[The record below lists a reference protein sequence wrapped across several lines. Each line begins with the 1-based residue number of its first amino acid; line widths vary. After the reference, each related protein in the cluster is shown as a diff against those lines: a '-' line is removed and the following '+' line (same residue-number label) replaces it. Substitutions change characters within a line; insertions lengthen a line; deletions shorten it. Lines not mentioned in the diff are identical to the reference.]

1 MAKPVRGLRI
11 FHRGRASEG
20 LTLME
25 TMVAMALLGIVTIA
39 LLLLFTSG
47 TGNYNR
53 GKAQQESL
61 QRIRRQVPLLLQEI
75 RGAVAVKTAL
85 SSTSGSPSLAF
96 TYRVPVGGIPI
107 LKWIQLTW
115 NPAELTVTRVQRAV
129 INPKG
134 DPDLGS
140 PPEETRVL
148 LSPVDSLQFFSDP
161 DYPGLVIVEYQV
173 RTDVPAP
180 LVLRYKV
187 LATPKFPVAPEE
199 NDEGN

>member
-1 MAKPVRGLRI
+1 MAKPVMGRRL
-11 FHRGRASEG
+11 FYRGRAPEG
-20 LTLME
+20 LTLVE

-53 GKAQQESL
+53 GKAQEESL
-61 QRIRRQVPLLLQEI
+61 RRIRGQVPLLLQEI

-96 TYRVPVGGIPI
+96 TYRVPVGGTPT

-115 NPAELTVTRVQRAV
+115 NPADLTVTRVQRAV
-129 INPKG
+129 INPEG
-134 DPDLGS
+134 DPDLSS

-148 LSPVDSLQFFSDP
+148 LSPADSLQFFSDP
-161 DYPGLVIVEYQV
+161 DYPGLLIVEYRV
-173 RTDVPAP
+173 MTGVPTP

-187 LATPKFPVAPEE
+187 LATPKFPVAPEGD
-199 NDEGN
+199 DEGN